1 MFSHRRS
8 CSYLMGN
15 YYFCNNCIIAHCFL
29 NFFAFLELS
38 QNFKLVL
45 FGMKKRRRGS
55 IPISESSI
63 SFSAGICFSFPFALV
78 LQARTI
84 CKLKHESFTF
94 LLFFLGYSKLPIL
107 TLFFLL
113 LLRVIVSQLGCN
125 RCRGYIQYFLSCH
138 GYLNQGKKIRPQS
151 DLLRGFCFVVSVHSI

>member
-1 MFSHRRS
+1 MIGHPFFRQVTKTDEWNTVKTKSTMFSHRRS

-45 FGMKKRRRGS
+45 FDIKKKKEGQHSHFR
-55 IPISESSI
+55 IKHFF
-63 SFSAGICFSFPFALV
+63 FSRNLFFFPFRTCPPSKDY
-78 LQARTI
+78 LQAKTLI
-84 CKLKHESFTF
+84 LHF

-113 LLRVIVSQLGCN
+113 LLRVIVS
-125 RCRGYIQYFLSCH
+125 
-138 GYLNQGKKIRPQS
+138 
-151 DLLRGFCFVVSVHSI
+151 

>member
-1 MFSHRRS
+1 MIGHPFFRQVTKTNERNTIKTKSTMFSHRRS

-15 YYFCNNCIIAHCFL
+15 YCFCNNCIIAHCFL
-29 NFFAFLELS
+29 NCNRFLNFFCILGIITKFQAGFVWHE
-38 QNFKLVL
+38 
-45 FGMKKRRRGS
+45 KRRRGS

-63 SFSAGICFSFPFALV
+63 SFSAGICFSFSFALV

-94 LLFFLGYSKLPIL
+94 LLFFLVYSKLPIL

-113 LLRVIVSQLGCN
+113 LLRVIVS
-125 RCRGYIQYFLSCH
+125 
-138 GYLNQGKKIRPQS
+138 
-151 DLLRGFCFVVSVHSI
+151 

>member
-1 MFSHRRS
+1 MIGHLFFRQVTKTNEWNTIKTKSTMFSHRRS

-63 SFSAGICFSFPFALV
+63 SFLAGICFSFSFALV

-94 LLFFLGYSKLPIL
+94 
-107 TLFFLL
+107 
-113 LLRVIVSQLGCN
+113 C
-125 RCRGYIQYFLSCH
+125 
-138 GYLNQGKKIRPQS
+138 
-151 DLLRGFCFVVSVHSI
+151 CFS